1 MDTLHVSK
9 LAEGTEKGNRH
20 FAWSFYFHSTH
31 SLFSQRK
38 ITLYLDSQLGGHGKE
53 KEALTWNDRMAFF
66 FSCHG
71 YSINKHTLDIR
82 GIKHDSVLQA
92 LSLVGEPVS

>member
-20 FAWSFYFHSTH
+20 FARSFYFHSTH

-66 FSCHG
+66 FFFLPRLFDQQT
-71 YSINKHTLDIR
+71 HTGHKRD
-82 GIKHDSVLQA
+82 
-92 LSLVGEPVS
+92 